1 MCIVTEFIAGLLK
14 FEFVFRRH
22 IAGTEAEHVCDEYQ
36 STNFLIILHD
46 RSNEEEV
53 VGFNVLAISAEE
65 LEVVI
70 SAKNILAEND
80 LRALFSNCGL
90 ENLTSLSNEEIQE
103 ITVRSSPVYF
113 AIVTSPSAVLTAGF
127 SIQAFV
133 VIIPVQSG
141 EALSRRIGCLSSCP
155 SGLKTRE
162 VSASGIACN
171 TVNQTSNG
179 IWCKGM
185 LSAVRALSIDI
196 RNRIGKDFFRIDRQ
210 RAASAVI
217 HDQPDRCIG
226 VAAHAAGKRAD
237 ELSK

>member
-22 IAGTEAEHVCDEYQ
+22 IAGTETEHVCDEYQ
-36 STNFLIILHD
+36 STNFLVILHD

-70 SAKNILAEND
+70 SAKNVLAEND

-103 ITVRSSPVYF
+103 ITVYF

-133 VIIPVQSG
+133 VIIPMQSG
-141 EALSRRIGCLSSCP
+141 EALSIRIGCLSSCP

-162 VSASGIACN
+162 VSASGLPVILLIRRV
-171 TVNQTSNG
+171 TDLVQG
-179 IWCKGM
+179 HVVG
-185 LSAVRALSIDI
+185 SARFKASIFVTGLAKTFSGSIGSGQRAL
-196 RNRIGKDFFRIDRQ
+196 
-210 RAASAVI
+210 
-217 HDQPDRCIG
+217 
-226 VAAHAAGKRAD
+226 
-237 ELSK
+237 